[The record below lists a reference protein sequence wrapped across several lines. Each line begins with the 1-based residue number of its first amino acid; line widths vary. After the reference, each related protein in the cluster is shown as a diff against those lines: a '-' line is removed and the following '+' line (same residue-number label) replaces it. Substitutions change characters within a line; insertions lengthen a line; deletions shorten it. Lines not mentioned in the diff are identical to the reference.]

1 MTILFKTNN
10 INIDTSFFSEGQL
23 FGTYIIFSIL
33 YSRADDTVLRG
44 GRSRWACE
52 YSKSQNET
60 GLNGRAVDDRIDDD
74 VRVAREIE
82 IRDERPKFANW
93 GIILTSVA
101 DWLFCKSGREIE
113 GEICRLVPVGRRVC
127 RMVPVC
133 RLSKQVCKL
142 DHESANLAELADW
155 STESAD

>member
-1 MTILFKTNN
+1 MNPGRHELACRDVSEQRASQQTDHRLASLQTDLFDLAVCKLVHFCKRLREL
-10 INIDTSFFSEGQL
+10 IDCFAYSLSL
-23 FGTYIIFSIL
+23 F
-33 YSRADDTVLRG
+33 
-44 GRSRWACE
+44 
-52 YSKSQNET
+52 
-60 GLNGRAVDDRIDDD
+60 
-74 VRVAREIE
+74 
-82 IRDERPKFANW
+82 
-93 GIILTSVA
+93 A

>member
-1 MTILFKTNN
+1 MRELIDCFAYSLSLF
-10 INIDTSFFSEGQL
+10 
-23 FGTYIIFSIL
+23 
-33 YSRADDTVLRG
+33 
-44 GRSRWACE
+44 
-52 YSKSQNET
+52 
-60 GLNGRAVDDRIDDD
+60 
-74 VRVAREIE
+74 
-82 IRDERPKFANW
+82 
-93 GIILTSVA
+93 A

-142 DHESANLAELADW
+142 DHESANLVELADW